1 MIPSED
7 FGFTSEHAYQAFPQ
21 SFSQILSNY
30 FFGLQ
35 CSAIDHSGNF
45 SAENLNS
52 WVIDFLDSSYLNVVF
67 TSE

>member
-30 FFGLQ
+30 FFRLQ
-35 CSAIDHSGNF
+35 CSAIDHSGNL

-52 WVIDFLDSSYLNVVF
+52 
-67 TSE
+67 